1 MKIAIGVQGAA
12 RELQLAVDMAEE
24 ALVAL
29 VKQTAAD
36 STALD
41 LSDRRGQRIILPA
54 ASLAYVSIASE
65 QPRRVGFAVS

>member
-12 RELQLAVDMAEE
+12 RELQLDVDMDEE
-24 ALVAL
+24 DLVAL
-29 VKQTAAD
+29 VKQTAGD

-41 LSDRRGQRIILPA
+41 LSDRRGQRIIVPA

>member
-12 RELQLAVDMAEE
+12 RELQLDVDMDEE
-24 ALVAL
+24 DLVAL

-41 LSDRRGQRIILPA
+41 LSDRRGQRIIVPA
-54 ASLAYVSIASE
+54 ASPAYVSIASE

>member
-12 RELQLAVDMAEE
+12 RELQLDVDMDEE
-24 ALVAL
+24 DLVAL

-41 LSDRRGQRIILPA
+41 LSDRRGLEMNHLRA
-54 ASLAYVSIASE
+54 
-65 QPRRVGFAVS
+65 

>member
-1 MKIAIGVQGAA
+1 M
-12 RELQLAVDMAEE
+12 DEE
-24 ALVAL
+24 DLVAL

-41 LSDRRGQRIILPA
+41 LSDRRGQRIIVPA